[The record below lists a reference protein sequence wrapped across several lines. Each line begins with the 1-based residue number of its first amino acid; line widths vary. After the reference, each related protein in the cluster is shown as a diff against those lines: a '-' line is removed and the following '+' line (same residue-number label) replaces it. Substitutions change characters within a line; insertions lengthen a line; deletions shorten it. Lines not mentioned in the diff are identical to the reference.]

1 MQLLFELSEESRG
14 IKGMN
19 FLKGKI
25 KKIKTKKKLPHI
37 GWKKM
42 NYKKNTIF
50 TYDFKPD
57 EKFYFLH
64 SYIC

>member
-1 MQLLFELSEESRG
+1 MKKFLGICLGMQLLFELSEESRG

-37 GWKKM
+37 GWKK
-42 NYKKNTIF
+42 
-50 TYDFKPD
+50 
-57 EKFYFLH
+57 
-64 SYIC
+64 